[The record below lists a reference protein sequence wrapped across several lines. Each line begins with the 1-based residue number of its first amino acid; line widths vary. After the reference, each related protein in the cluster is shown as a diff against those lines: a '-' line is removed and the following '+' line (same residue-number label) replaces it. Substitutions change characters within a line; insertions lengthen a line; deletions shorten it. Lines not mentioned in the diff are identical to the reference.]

1 MLTFFGALLF
11 LFIYNQALVDIQEH
25 NNQIVTMVDER
36 MDSFIDNPIR
46 MIKEM
51 APYFSQKKGTISDEA
66 MSTYLEDIIQVY
78 PYFEQ
83 IKIINEKG
91 NVEMVAPYENEAINT
106 SVTYESFF
114 INKPKVN
121 QTALSGVYISPKT
134 NQPTI
139 TITANLGT
147 HLIVGDLSLDKM
159 GVLIDHTSYSAL
171 DAITIVDINGNYL
184 VDKDVK
190 KISERQRYVDFDLI
204 KQSIQ
209 DGEKFIDIPSRPNS
223 LVKGVKIGEGEGWYL
238 LLSFSKAIIYKSLY
252 DMTKV
257 IISLVILVVLTSWI
271 FIYLNFRKAI
281 MDLKALSESTLRIS
295 EGEYVMLKEE
305 SIFNEFQELG
315 DHFAMMS
322 ERIEER
328 ESEIRT
334 LNEGLER
341 VVIERTGQLQETNE
355 SLEALNAQL
364 EEEIAERLSIEEKI
378 IYMNQVLEDRVNE
391 RTLELKESNCFLEEA
406 NAQLEEE
413 IEEHQ
418 KTLDLIKAKDEALEK
433 ALLVAGDANLSKSQF
448 LANMSHEIRTPMN
461 GILGMLN
468 IMSMTS
474 LNEEQQN
481 YLRTIRSSSDSL
493 LTILNDILDYSKI
506 EAGKIVIKEEIFEL
520 SETIHDLYNLFLVS
534 AKHKGLD
541 LQISMPDDFPNIL
554 IGDENR
560 LRQVLSNL
568 VGNALKF
575 TTEGFVKLEIQKIHE
590 TQNMISLR
598 FSVFDSGIGIS
609 EPEQALLFSRFT
621 QFGHKGGKKTN
632 GTGLGLAISKMLV
645 TLMGGQIG
653 VNSKL
658 GEGSDFYVDMTF
670 EIAEEGLGLLKRH
683 QKSVKPVSN
692 DLSGYEILVVED
704 DTTSLYMMNIILSKL
719 NAIVTLAEDGSIAL
733 DEVSKKQFDII
744 FMDVNM
750 PVMDGLTASKKIRE
764 MGILSRNQQ
773 PIPIVAMTAY
783 AMSGDKEKCLDAG
796 MTNYLSKPVVYDQL
810 IQVITDCAYTEK
822 ATPDRSALSN
832 ILESTI
838 QDLMNASGLD
848 VETCRFVIQTYV
860 KQSIELLGIIHMT
873 LSGEGTEDVG
883 LLLHKLKGS
892 SGNVRANAVMDLA
905 ISAELAYKADN
916 FNKLGELIV
925 EIEALISEYNNSI
938 SNAK

>member
-1 MLTFFGALLF
+1 MSRQRSFKWQLLFGNTIIFSVMITIFGALLF
-11 LFIYNQALVDIQEH
+11 LFSYNQALVDIQEH
-25 NNQIVTMVDER
+25 NNHIVTMVEER
-36 MDSFIDNPIR
+36 IDTYIDNPIR
-46 MIKEM
+46 MMKKM
-51 APYFSQKKGTISDEA
+51 APYLSQEKGTISDEVIKNQ
-66 MSTYLEDIIQVY
+66 LEDIVHFY

-83 IKIINEKG
+83 ITIINEIG
-91 NVEMVAPYENEAINT
+91 DVEMVVPYQSEVIHT
-106 SVTYESFF
+106 GQ
-114 INKPKVN
+114 PKV
-121 QTALSGVYISPKT
+121 
-134 NQPTI
+134 

-147 HLIVGDLSLDKM
+147 HLIVGDLDLDKM
-159 GVLIDHTSYSAL
+159 SVLIDNTSYSAL
-171 DAITIVDINGNYL
+171 DAITIVDKNGNYL
-184 VDKDVK
+184 VDEDIK
-190 KISERQRYVDFDLI
+190 KISDHQRYVDFELI
-204 KQSIQ
+204 KQSIN
-209 DGEKFIDIPSRPNS
+209 DGKTFIDIPSRPKS
-223 LVKGVKIGEGEGWYL
+223 LVKGVKIGECEEWYL
-238 LLSFSKAIIYKSLY
+238 ILSFSKAITYKPLF
-252 DMTKV
+252 DMTKAT
-257 IISLVILVVLTSWI
+257 ISLVLMVLLTSWV
-271 FIYLNFRKAI
+271 FIYFNFRKAI
-281 MDLKALSESTLRIS
+281 IDLKLLSENTLLIS
-295 EGEYVMLKEE
+295 EGEYGHFKEE
-305 SIFNEFQELG
+305 SSFIEFQELG

-341 VVIERTGQLQETNE
+341 QVIERTCQLQETND

-364 EEEIAERLSIEEKI
+364 EEEIAERLSTEEKI
-378 IYMNQVLEDRVNE
+378 IYMNKALEDRVNE
-391 RTLELKESNCFLEEA
+391 RTLELKESNCFLEHA
-406 NAQLEEE
+406 NGQLEEE

-418 KTLDLIKAKDEALEK
+418 KTLELMIAKDEALEK
-433 ALLVAGDANLSKSQF
+433 ALMIAGDASLSKSQF

-468 IMSMTS
+468 IMSMTP

-506 EAGKIVIKEEIFEL
+506 EAGKIVIKEEPFAL

-575 TTEGFVKLEIQKIHE
+575 TAKGFVKLEIQKRHE
-590 TQNMISLR
+590 TQNVVSLR
-598 FSVFDSGIGIS
+598 FSIFDSGIGIS
-609 EPEQALLFSRFT
+609 ESEQVFLFSRFT

-670 EIAEEGLGLLKRH
+670 EVAEEGLALLN
-683 QKSVKPVSN
+683 QQQKPVKQVGK
-692 DLSGYEILVVED
+692 DLSGFEILVVED

-719 NAIVTLAEDGSIAL
+719 NANITLAEDGSIAL
-733 DEVSKKQFDII
+733 EEVSKKQFDII

-750 PVMDGLTASKKIRE
+750 PVMDGLTASRKIRE

-773 PIPIVAMTAY
+773 PVPIVAMTAY
-783 AMSGDKEKCLDAG
+783 AMSGDKEKCIDAG
-796 MTNYLSKPVVYDQL
+796 MTNYLSKPVVHDQL
-810 IQVITDCAYTEK
+810 IQVITECAYIDK
-822 ATPDRSALSN
+822 AVQERSVLTN
-832 ILESTI
+832 ILDSTV
-838 QDLMNASGLD
+838 QELVNASGLE
-848 VETCRFVIQTYV
+848 VETCRYVIQTYV
-860 KQSIELLGIIHMT
+860 QQAIELVELIHMT
-873 LSGEGTEDVG
+873 LRGEGSEEVG

-892 SGNVRANAVMDLA
+892 SGNVRANTIMELA
-905 ISAELAYKADN
+905 LSAEEAHKAEN
-916 FNKLGELIV
+916 LNKLREIIS
-925 EIEALISEYNNSI
+925 EIEAVIAEYNKYI
-938 SNAK
+938 QW